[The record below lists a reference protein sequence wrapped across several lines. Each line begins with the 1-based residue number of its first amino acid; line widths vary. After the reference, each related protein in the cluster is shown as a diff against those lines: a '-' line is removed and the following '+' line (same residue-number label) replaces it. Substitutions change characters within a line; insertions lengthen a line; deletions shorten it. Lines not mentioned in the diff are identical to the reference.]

1 MKGTTWAFLGAAVW
15 AAGAL
20 AGCGRPNDHP
30 DPGASAPPKEIEI
43 ALVTK
48 AMDSEFWLVMAD
60 GAKAAAAA
68 RPGVKLSIVAPDREI
83 NIDQQVTI
91 LEDQTRKGVK
101 ALVVSPAGSAQ
112 ILSALEQA
120 TQRGVPV
127 ILVDT
132 DAPFDKKVT
141 YIGTNN
147 RRGGQLAAKGLADAI
162 GGPAEVALI
171 SGVPGNESQDE
182 RAQGFIDALA
192 SDYPKLKL
200 VARQPGNS
208 ERALGLTVMENIL
221 TAHPN
226 IKGVFATNDQ
236 MALGAMEALE
246 ARGLRG
252 KIKIIGFDATKEA
265 VQATVEGRLAG
276 SVAQNPFMMGQR
288 GVEAALAALDGK
300 PGREA
305 HRHRHGA
312 GDGGERGEVP
322 QVIGTLALLAAA
334 ALWDRPFTRRAPERS
349 DGHRHRP
356 LRRMLVVLGGE
367 DGRDARP
374 RGGRPLRPASRRHTR
389 RRTRGLPGAAGTVRR
404 GHASPGHPAGF
415 QAGRRQAHA
424 RSGSPT
430 CASRPPPRTIPPS
443 GLWPTRPSSIRA
455 RTS

>member
-1 MKGTTWAFLGAAVW
+1 MKGTTWIEWGAVLM

-20 AGCGRPNDHP
+20 AGCRGSSENIHP
-30 DPGASAPPKEIEI
+30 DPGASVQPKEIEI

-147 RRGGQLAAKGLADAI
+147 RRGGQLAAKGLAEAI
-162 GGPAEVALI
+162 GSAHAEVALI

-182 RAQGFIDALA
+182 RAMGFIDAVA
-192 SDYPKLKL
+192 SEYPNLKL
-200 VARQPGNS
+200 VAQQPGNS

-226 IKGVFATNDQ
+226 VKGVFATNDQ

-252 KIKIIGFDATKEA
+252 KVKIVGFDATKEA
-265 VQATVEGRLAG
+265 VQATVDGRLAG
-276 SVAQNPFMMGQR
+276 SVAQNPFLMGQR

-300 PGREA
+300 PVEKRI
-305 HRHRHGA
+305 
-312 GDGGERGEVP
+312 DT
-322 QVIGTLALLAAA
+322 GTELVTAANA
-334 ALWDRPFTRRAPERS
+334 AKYLK
-349 DGHRHRP
+349 
-356 LRRMLVVLGGE
+356 
-367 DGRDARP
+367 
-374 RGGRPLRPASRRHTR
+374 
-389 RRTRGLPGAAGTVRR
+389 
-404 GHASPGHPAGF
+404 
-415 QAGRRQAHA
+415 
-424 RSGSPT
+424 
-430 CASRPPPRTIPPS
+430 
-443 GLWPTRPSSIRA
+443 
-455 RTS
+455 

>member
-1 MKGTTWAFLGAAVW
+1 MRNGTKAHRAWGLAALLLVV
-15 AAGAL
+15 
-20 AGCGRPNDHP
+20 GCGGAGPRQSA
-30 DPGASAPPKEIEI
+30 PGASAAPKEIDI

-120 TQRGVPV
+120 SQRGVPV

-132 DAPFDKKVT
+132 DAPFAKKVT

-147 RRGGQLAAKGLADAI
+147 RRGGQLAAKGLAEAL
-162 GGPAEVALI
+162 GGGAAEVALI

-200 VARQPGNS
+200 VAQQPGNS

-221 TAHPN
+221 TAHPGV
-226 IKGVFATNDQ
+226 KGVFATNDQ

-246 ARGLRG
+246 ARSLRG

-265 VQATVEGRLAG
+265 VQATVDGRLAG
-276 SVAQNPFMMGQR
+276 SVAQNPFLMGQR
-288 GVEAALAALDGK
+288 GIEAALAALDGK
-300 PGREA
+300 PVEKRI
-305 HRHRHGA
+305 
-312 GDGGERGEVP
+312 DT
-322 QVIGTLALLAAA
+322 GTELVTAANA
-334 ALWDRPFTRRAPERS
+334 AKYLK
-349 DGHRHRP
+349 
-356 LRRMLVVLGGE
+356 
-367 DGRDARP
+367 
-374 RGGRPLRPASRRHTR
+374 
-389 RRTRGLPGAAGTVRR
+389 
-404 GHASPGHPAGF
+404 
-415 QAGRRQAHA
+415 
-424 RSGSPT
+424 
-430 CASRPPPRTIPPS
+430 
-443 GLWPTRPSSIRA
+443 
-455 RTS
+455 

>member
-1 MKGTTWAFLGAAVW
+1 MKGTTRIGWGAVLM

-20 AGCGRPNDHP
+20 AGCRGSGENIHP
-30 DPGASAPPKEIEI
+30 DPGASVQPKEIEI

-147 RRGGQLAAKGLADAI
+147 RRGGQLAAKGLAEAI
-162 GGPAEVALI
+162 GSAHAEVALI

-182 RAQGFIDALA
+182 RAMGFIDAVA
-192 SDYPKLKL
+192 SEYPNLKL
-200 VARQPGNS
+200 VAQQPGNS

-226 IKGVFATNDQ
+226 VKGVFATNDQ

-252 KIKIIGFDATKEA
+252 KVKIVGFDATKEA
-265 VQATVEGRLAG
+265 VQATVDGRLAG

-300 PGREA
+300 PVEKRI
-305 HRHRHGA
+305 
-312 GDGGERGEVP
+312 DT
-322 QVIGTLALLAAA
+322 GTELVTAANA
-334 ALWDRPFTRRAPERS
+334 AKYLK
-349 DGHRHRP
+349 
-356 LRRMLVVLGGE
+356 
-367 DGRDARP
+367 
-374 RGGRPLRPASRRHTR
+374 
-389 RRTRGLPGAAGTVRR
+389 
-404 GHASPGHPAGF
+404 
-415 QAGRRQAHA
+415 
-424 RSGSPT
+424 
-430 CASRPPPRTIPPS
+430 
-443 GLWPTRPSSIRA
+443 
-455 RTS
+455 

>member
-1 MKGTTWAFLGAAVW
+1 MKRERETGVRWAAALV

-20 AGCGRPNDHP
+20 LGCS
-30 DPGASAPPKEIEI
+30 GASQSEKAGPAAGASSKEIEI

-48 AMDSEFWLVMAD
+48 AMDSEFWLVLAD

-83 NIDQQVTI
+83 NIDQQVSI

-120 TQRGVPV
+120 HQRGVPV

-147 RRGGQLAAKGLADAI
+147 RRGGQLAAKGLAEAI
-162 GGPAEVALI
+162 GGGPAEVALI
-171 SGVPGNESQDE
+171 HGVPGNESQDE

-221 TAHPN
+221 TAHPG

-246 ARGLRG
+246 ARSLRG
-252 KIKIIGFDATKEA
+252 RIKIIGFDATKEA
-265 VQATVEGRLAG
+265 VQATVDGRLAG
-276 SVAQNPFMMGQR
+276 SVAQNPFLMGQR
-288 GVEAALAALDGK
+288 GVEAALDTLDGK
-300 PGREA
+300 PVEKRI
-305 HRHRHGA
+305 
-312 GDGGERGEVP
+312 DT
-322 QVIGTLALLAAA
+322 GTELVTAANA
-334 ALWDRPFTRRAPERS
+334 AKYLK
-349 DGHRHRP
+349 
-356 LRRMLVVLGGE
+356 
-367 DGRDARP
+367 
-374 RGGRPLRPASRRHTR
+374 
-389 RRTRGLPGAAGTVRR
+389 
-404 GHASPGHPAGF
+404 
-415 QAGRRQAHA
+415 
-424 RSGSPT
+424 
-430 CASRPPPRTIPPS
+430 
-443 GLWPTRPSSIRA
+443 
-455 RTS
+455 

>member
-1 MKGTTWAFLGAAVW
+1 MKGTTWIGWGAVLM

-20 AGCGRPNDHP
+20 AGCRGSGENIHP
-30 DPGASAPPKEIEI
+30 DPGASVQPKEIEI

-147 RRGGQLAAKGLADAI
+147 RRGGQLAAKGLAEAI
-162 GGPAEVALI
+162 GSAHAEVALI

-182 RAQGFIDALA
+182 RALGFIDAVA
-192 SDYPKLKL
+192 SEYPNLKL
-200 VARQPGNS
+200 VAQQPGNS

-226 IKGVFATNDQ
+226 VKGVFATNDQ

-252 KIKIIGFDATKEA
+252 KVKIVGFDATKEA

-276 SVAQNPFMMGQR
+276 SVAQNPFLMGQR

-300 PGREA
+300 PVEKRI
-305 HRHRHGA
+305 
-312 GDGGERGEVP
+312 DT
-322 QVIGTLALLAAA
+322 GTELVTAANA
-334 ALWDRPFTRRAPERS
+334 AKYLK
-349 DGHRHRP
+349 
-356 LRRMLVVLGGE
+356 
-367 DGRDARP
+367 
-374 RGGRPLRPASRRHTR
+374 
-389 RRTRGLPGAAGTVRR
+389 
-404 GHASPGHPAGF
+404 
-415 QAGRRQAHA
+415 
-424 RSGSPT
+424 
-430 CASRPPPRTIPPS
+430 
-443 GLWPTRPSSIRA
+443 
-455 RTS
+455 